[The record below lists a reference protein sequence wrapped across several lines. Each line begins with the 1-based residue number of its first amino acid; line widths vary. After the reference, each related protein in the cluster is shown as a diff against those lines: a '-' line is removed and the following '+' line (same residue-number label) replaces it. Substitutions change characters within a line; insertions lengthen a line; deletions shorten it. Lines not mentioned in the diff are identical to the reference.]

1 MTHVVHFNEAY
12 MCYKKIAHRDGK
24 TFGKK
29 MISKF
34 LEF

>member
-24 TFGKK
+24 TVGKK
-29 MISKF
+29 NDN
-34 LEF
+34 